1 MLFAT
6 FKHHQSD
13 FPLKSNDKFAC
24 AKLVLKD
31 SPPFYRPSWPIPIT
45 INLKTLPALQRA
57 YVFAVIIPNI
67 YTYFV
72 KKIHYLL
79 LSHPTTVIFWK

>member
-13 FPLKSNDKFAC
+13 FPLRGNDKFAC

-31 SPPFYRPSWPIPIT
+31 SQPFYRPSRPIPIT
-45 INLKTLPALQRA
+45 TNLKTLPALQRA
-57 YVFAVIIPNI
+57 YALR
-67 YTYFV
+67 
-72 KKIHYLL
+72 LL
-79 LSHPTTVIFWK
+79 YSKS